1 MEQQQGLDNA
11 ESKAKSF
18 LQAKW
23 FPTTISILALIISI
37 GGHAF
42 TATNSVGYVTLAN
55 KIRSLET
62 AQELTQRT
70 DGTQDRAVQILNS
83 ELAKHV
89 RAIQILQEDY
99 AQLRKAQTEKKSDS
113 TDVPTGNKSVRE
125 EAQRQAE
132 TARVEKQPKANGVN
146 ERFDSL
152 IRSRMK
158 PHWDQLPTRTGDE
171 KIDDDDMVVLQFQV
185 DRQGTVQDVQVANS
199 SGQMELDN
207 SAVKAALRMNVIPE
221 IAGLNDQAYAQI
233 RVFRLSITP
242 AQMK

>member
-23 FPTTISILALIISI
+23 FPTAISVLALVISI

-55 KIRSLET
+55 KIRTVEA
-62 AQELTQRT
+62 AQGQTEQI
-70 DGTQDRAVQILNS
+70 DVAQDREVQMLKS

-89 RAIQILQEDY
+89 RAIQALQDDFVEM
-99 AQLRKAQTEKKSDS
+99 RKTQVVKKSDS
-113 TDVPTGNKSVRE
+113 AVGQTGSKSTRE

-132 TARVEKQPKANGVN
+132 VAQTEKQPKANGVN
-146 ERFDSL
+146 ERFDTL
-152 IRSRMK
+152 VRSRMK
-158 PHWDQLPTRTGDE
+158 PHWDQLPNRAGEE
-171 KIDDDDMVVLQFQV
+171 KIDDDDMVVLQFQI
-185 DRQGTVQDVQVANS
+185 DRQGTVQDVQVANT
-199 SGQMELDN
+199 SGQMDLDN
-207 SAVKAALRMNVIPE
+207 SAVKAALRMNSIPE
-221 IAGLNDQAYAQI
+221 IAGLNDQAYAQV